1 MKLFFK
7 KFFEQKKGNVVFI
20 PTSAEGPAFT
30 NLAKLCV
37 LWPEGPP

>member
-20 PTSAEGPAFT
+20 PTGVEGPAFT
-30 NLAKLCV
+30 DLAKPCV
-37 LWPEGPP
+37 L